1 MAPTSAFEMQRL
13 TVKELWD
20 NNIRKPS
27 EIIKITGFP
36 KSTVYDIVNRL
47 KKAGSI
53 EHLPISGR
61 PLVLSPKKRQYLGRL
76 LKNDNATTSA
86 LMTTKLNNLY
96 PNLNVSTRTVQR
108 TLKNK
113 LNYIVCRPRPVPLL
127 KASHVE
133 ARLQWALNHTQ
144 DDWSHI
150 IFSDESTFQTF
161 RNTQIVRYKAGNSR
175 PSHPMVKHPYKVHV
189 WGAFCRQGPIGVALF
204 TGKMNSAKY
213 REILQSQLLPNAY
226 HAGYGWK
233 FQQDNAPTHTAKLTH
248 QFFVINDVPVI
259 DWPANSPDLNP
270 IENLWAILKGNVE
283 KMVNNWIMK
292 KKSLSGDD
300 FQGMI
305 QQEWDNIDQ
314 NVFFNLAD
322 SMPDRIN
329 MVIEK
334 NGYTINY

>member
-1 MAPTSAFEMQRL
+1 MAPTSELEIQRL

-47 KKAGSI
+47 KKTGSVK
-53 EHLPISGR
+53 HLPIPGR
-61 PLVLSPKKRQYLGRL
+61 PLILSPTKRRYLGRL

-113 LNYIVCRPRPVPLL
+113 LNYIVCKPRPVPFL

-133 ARLQWALNHTQ
+133 ARLQWALNHNH
-144 DDWSHI
+144 DDWSHT

-161 RNTQIVRYKAGNSR
+161 RNTQIVRYKAGNLR
-175 PSHPMVKHPYKVHV
+175 PSHPMIKHPYKVHV
-189 WGAFCRQGPIGVALF
+189 WGAFSHQGPIGVALF
-204 TGKMNSAKY
+204 TGKINSAKY
-213 REILQSQLLPNAY
+213 REILQFQLLPNAY

-233 FQQDNAPTHTAKLTH
+233 FQQDNAPTHTAKLTQ

-300 FQGMI
+300 FQGII

-322 SMPDRIN
+322 SMSDRIN

>member
-1 MAPTSAFEMQRL
+1 MAHTSLFEAQRL
-13 TVKELWD
+13 TVKKLWD

-36 KSTVYDIVNRL
+36 KSTVYDIINHL
-47 KKAGSI
+47 KKTGNI
-53 EHLPISGR
+53 EHLPIPGR
-61 PLVLSPKKRQYLGRL
+61 PLVLTPKKRRYLGRL
-76 LKNDNATTSA
+76 LQNDNATTSA

-113 LNYIVCRPRPVPLL
+113 LNYIVCRPQPVPLL
-127 KASHVE
+127 KANQVE

-144 DDWSHI
+144 DDWSHT

-161 RNTQIVRYKAGNSR
+161 RNTQLVRYKAGN
-175 PSHPMVKHPYKVHV
+175 PHPTHPMVKHPYKVQV
-189 WGAFCRQGPIGVALF
+189 WSAFCREGPIGVALF
-204 TGKMNSAKY
+204 TGIMNSAKY
-213 REILQSQLLPNAY
+213 CEILQSYLLPNAY
-226 HAGYGWK
+226 HASYEWR
-233 FQQDNAPTHTAKLTH
+233 FQQDNAPTHTSKLTH
-248 QFFVINDVPVI
+248 QFFVINDIPVI

-270 IENLWAILKGNVE
+270 IENLWAILKGMVE
-283 KMVNNWIMK
+283 KRVNNWVIK
-292 KKSLSGDD
+292 KKSLSADD
-300 FQGMI
+300 FQSI
-305 QQEWDNIDQ
+305 IRQEWDNIDK

-322 SMPDRIN
+322 SMSGRIK

>member
-1 MAPTSAFEMQRL
+1 MALTSAFEMQRL

-53 EHLPISGR
+53 EHLPISGH

-113 LNYIVCRPRPVPLL
+113 LNYIVCRPQPVSLL

-133 ARLQWALNHTQ
+133 ARLQ
-144 DDWSHI
+144 
-150 IFSDESTFQTF
+150 
-161 RNTQIVRYKAGNSR
+161 
-175 PSHPMVKHPYKVHV
+175 
-189 WGAFCRQGPIGVALF
+189 
-204 TGKMNSAKY
+204 
-213 REILQSQLLPNAY
+213 
-226 HAGYGWK
+226 
-233 FQQDNAPTHTAKLTH
+233 
-248 QFFVINDVPVI
+248 
-259 DWPANSPDLNP
+259 
-270 IENLWAILKGNVE
+270 
-283 KMVNNWIMK
+283 
-292 KKSLSGDD
+292 
-300 FQGMI
+300 
-305 QQEWDNIDQ
+305 
-314 NVFFNLAD
+314 
-322 SMPDRIN
+322 
-329 MVIEK
+329 
-334 NGYTINY
+334 